1 MSEALKTATSDLSSL
16 GRVGHRLAMLDSS
29 SKLQAVL
36 DKLLARLLDRIG
48 KNHKQQSTVDRS
60 SDQALA
66 DALSKIHAKLVEILS
81 HAMKRIRDDRSV
93 KLNCAS
99 ILKLLMLEDD
109 ETKAD
114 PFIDPFTLNL
124 SLAYLTLGIPRCDET
139 ELKQLMPGLI
149 RLHGHYANRVLQTD
163 NNATTRSHW
172 HQISHLLVKALES
185 SMEYQN
191 EKQVSKKAR
200 LSSSTPPPS
209 EMMAGG
215 TSKPNNN
222 GDSATPVSS
231 SMQVIHEAL
240 SNDPVAAAA
249 LYDLLL
255 DLLFF
260 HPTPPNSVP
269 PAGCSEAGQQRLLS
283 NAAWVKEMASPARLS
298 LCKTRILE
306 WIAPTL
312 ATCLFPENSA
322 RTCTL
327 LLVAS
332 GNGQLQQVSNQA
344 SLYLKHFRDY
354 DAGQHPDR
362 GMTSTDNIS
371 LIMEI
376 LTLCVGSNNALLALS
391 GSSSVPS
398 LGLDHSSAANPMP
411 FRRRMVSDSPFAA
424 MMIHAEKVLAESPLL
439 FHSSPTTMEQIGS
452 LTLLAASKMLSKLR
466 TSSGLTA
473 LKGKPYVS
481 AAQVLNALV
490 VRCLSTMENETI
502 QIPIQTQSRIQSL
515 MAKVMALACTC
526 LSATIVGTSTST
538 SQQTASTSEGNQSV
552 RDALYGVI
560 CLLSRST
567 VIVTEP
573 TSWLFALGKEQQQQ
587 EETSTMTAS
596 VDTTVL
602 LFACV
607 AKEEQALLP
616 RATAALDAI
625 LAAYCRIAKE
635 SSTNKVKEEEKT
647 TTTPQVDNPW
657 MTNTTSVGMETD
669 EAAPSVDE
677 QQKSQLAKSLLPILW
692 GACLPSQPKPSRLA
706 ASRWSSALVQVLDL
720 TNACHILCFLAGDK
734 DVSVASIARRGLGLD
749 DSLELYIGQ
758 EAGAEENEEEAAK
771 FGEFSLLT
779 HLLLFETETTGVWR
793 PNFWE
798 FSPKGK
804 ATSIAYLLQCLLN
817 DFYGGDDDAIFS
829 YLDAVTKSLA
839 QVSNSGREYTELLD
853 QSSASLATCMSTSSE
868 ARKIMFGA
876 NGKLE
881 LSMKLVD
888 LQKLAFTSSSSRAC
902 RDLAAACG
910 SIYGDVDLWGKDKW
924 SDSIVGLMESCLE
937 LLKGSTNGIG
947 HSHGASF
954 LAATCVK
961 QIRLNPEITSS
972 EKGWTLASQILTLL
986 GNGTLVSDD
995 LISRA
1000 YIDSLSVALSS
1011 QSRNTDAPQFD
1022 ARIYDGAT
1030 AALSGLSAALKK
1042 FSGDSNTDVSRA
1054 AKATVAIGACLEA
1067 TIPSSGQQSEKDK
1080 LHGARLQCVEVLIS
1094 LLGST
1099 AYRKD
1104 EEIALQAG
1112 EALAAYAWVP
1122 KSMVWETKSSE
1133 SWPEALD
1140 TEFAK
1145 SLPPHQQT
1153 IFLLLRGSKLT
1164 SNPMKRTA
1172 YAPVML
1178 ALVARAAAKVN
1189 NDPSYASTALVQE
1202 LCLHLDDFQAAFIS
1216 ILSDPKSKH
1225 LCRESCCLGLAACR
1239 SIAKLSDRGDEV
1251 NTTLLQAFGQTT
1263 NYGTSAMQETQ
1274 SQANRRRAQ
1283 EAASENRNGEAL
1295 AEAIGIEPEV
1305 GGAAGVSE
1313 ASLGAYREMAE
1324 AAVAL
1329 GRPDIL
1335 YALFLLSVTHP
1346 IWSSKLGRERYGPS
1360 ALLGENSIIGSRTN
1374 ALELRQAL
1382 RPHLGKIMPRLLRAS
1397 HDPNKETREKMQNL
1411 WNGLTGGGADARVA
1425 ISEHL
1430 LPIIDSLIKDTS
1442 HKLWR
1447 ARAGATGALAKVLVG
1462 RSWTELGGGP
1472 AVLDD
1477 DDILSNSSTQTAGIR
1492 LLKLWNIAMR
1502 SLDDVR
1508 ATVREN
1514 GEILAR
1520 GLRSLTV
1527 RLCDPKASDDTTN
1540 EMVDKK
1546 SHARDSAAAAATS
1559 LRWLIKHGLNQ
1570 PCAEAAGV
1578 SMSCLVG
1585 VISVVNHSILQ
1596 PLVPDL
1602 LRSLLLAMSSLEPAA
1617 LNYFQVRAAGQG
1629 TGAESSYGEIERLR
1643 LQVAQTG
1650 PLAEAV
1656 TKLLDMVPQLDW
1668 DVQQAVI
1675 PQLNNALRQSSG
1687 FTTRAAVADAC
1698 TTLCNSCPR
1707 AFKFSG
1713 SNSTNPSVGLLH
1725 GFFHGAEREA
1735 GANSRNKMVHAFGS
1749 LAALCP
1755 GSSVRSLALRA
1766 CNNYNRATGASHDP
1780 AVRLSAAIILRA
1792 IAVRAQDQFADGGN
1806 NNVWCNRVLPVSFI
1820 GMRDTD
1826 KKIAQLWKEVWDD
1839 GGAAASLAEAVGDFG
1854 TVLEEKLLLELVKEC
1869 RKALADVSWSR
1880 RASGASALQEL
1891 AANQILAPLANRKD
1905 SDKTDLD
1912 TQRSERRR
1920 IASHLALD
1928 SLVKVLSGPRLWS
1941 GKGEVTKAA
1950 VRIASNWTSV
1960 ATDTENGSSL
1970 LVMKAE
1976 SNCDLFVGDEWFK
1989 QSHED
1994 TIEEDENEPSDS
2006 AAQSPQAEP
2015 SASDMSDMETNA
2027 QDESQEDSGTL
2038 VPVNFLG
2045 LCRLLL
2051 VQGFPSAR
2059 SCVAVSDE
2067 EILPYR
2073 AGALESF
2080 KNLLDSLGSAP
2091 HYDAL
2096 RKRVYES
2103 TSEKLVSVFNIEADA
2118 SKEKSKEP
2126 PLVVARSLECY
2137 GASLWRGVGSK
2148 EDVVDNVITAK
2159 MLLKCLEQPAWT
2171 VREAAAMC
2179 CGSLVSKS
2187 DESVLCQF
2195 DFLSLIVSIVT
2206 RVMKDRKFWRVRLAG
2221 MKLLHSLVT
2230 RVPKGAQ
2237 TSTTAELEDG
2247 AVSSQEILESV
2258 LPHKEAI
2265 MLLAKRSLSDAE
2277 AKVTAVAS
2285 EVVKDMAWWP

>member
-1 MSEALKTATSDLSSL
+1 MSAEALKTATSDLSSL

-29 SKLQAVL
+29 SKLQSVL

-48 KNHKQQSTVDRS
+48 KNHKQQSTVDP
-60 SDQALA
+60 SDKALVE
-66 DALSKIHAKLVEILS
+66 ALSKIHAKLVETLS
-81 HAMKRIRDDRSV
+81 HAMKRVRDDQSV

-99 ILKLLMLEDD
+99 IVRLLMLEDD
-109 ETKAD
+109 ANEAD
-114 PFIDPFTLNL
+114 LFVDPFTLNL
-124 SLAYLTLGIPRCDET
+124 SLAFLTLGIPRCDGN

-149 RLHGHYANRVLQTD
+149 RLHGFYANRALD
-163 NNATTRSHW
+163 NATTRPHW
-172 HQISHLLVKALES
+172 NQISHLLIRTLES

-200 LSSSTPPPS
+200 LSSGTPS
-209 EMMAGG
+209 EMMAG
-215 TSKPNNN
+215 SKTTA
-222 GDSATPVSS
+222 DTTPANA
-231 SMQVIHEAL
+231 SMRAIHEIL
-240 SNDPVAAAA
+240 SNDPIAAAA

-260 HPTPPNSVP
+260 QPTPPNSVP
-269 PAGCSEAGQQRLLS
+269 PAGCSEAGQQRFLS
-283 NAAWVKEMASPARLS
+283 NNAWVKEMTSPSRLS
-298 LCKTRILE
+298 LCKNRILE

-312 ATCLFPENSA
+312 ATCLFPKDTA
-322 RTCTL
+322 RTCAL

-332 GNGQLQQVSNQA
+332 GDGQLQQVSNQA
-344 SLYLKHFRDY
+344 SLYLKHFRDS
-354 DAGQHPDR
+354 DTVQHPDR

-371 LIMEI
+371 LIMET

-391 GSSSVPS
+391 SGSSSSSLPS
-398 LGLDHSSAANPMP
+398 LGLDHSNSTNPMP

-424 MMIHAEKVLAESPLL
+424 MMIYIEKVLTESPQL

-452 LTLLAASKMLSKLR
+452 LSLLAASKMLSKLR

-490 VRCLSTMENETI
+490 VRCLSTLGNVDNKVE
-502 QIPIQTQSRIQSL
+502 IPVQTQSNMESL
-515 MAKVMALACTC
+515 MAKVMTLACKC
-526 LSATIVGTSTST
+526 LSSTIVGSTSQTSTS
-538 SQQTASTSEGNQSV
+538 SEGNQSV

-567 VIVTEP
+567 VLVKEP
-573 TSWLFALGKEQQQQ
+573 TSWLFALGKQQ
-587 EETSTMTAS
+587 EQTQQAS
-596 VDTTVL
+596 VDTAVL

-625 LAAYCRIAKE
+625 LAAYCRITKDE
-635 SSTNKVKEEEKT
+635 EEPPSQMSKEEDT
-647 TTTPQVDNPW
+647 TTTPVPVVDNPW
-657 MTNTTSVGMETD
+657 MTATSSSAGMMETD
-669 EAAPSVDE
+669 ESTAPKDD
-677 QQKSQLAKSLLPILW
+677 QQKSQLAKLLLPILW

-706 ASRWSSALVQVLDL
+706 ASRWSSELVQQVDL
-720 TNACHILCFLAGDK
+720 TSACHILCFLAGDK
-734 DVSVASIARRGLGLD
+734 DASVASIARRGLGLD
-749 DSLELYIGQ
+749 DSLELYIPTNQ
-758 EAGAEENEEEAAK
+758 EEENEEEASNM
-771 FGEFSLLT
+771 FGDFSQLT
-779 HLLLFETETTGVWR
+779 QLLLFQSETTTSTGVWR

-817 DFYGGDDDAIFS
+817 DFYGGDDDNAMFS

-839 QVSNSGREYTELLD
+839 QVSNAGREYTELLD
-853 QSSASLATCMSTSSE
+853 HSAASLATCMSTSSE
-868 ARKIMFGA
+868 ARKIIFGGA
-876 NGKLE
+876 ENGNLE
-881 LSMKLVD
+881 LSMQLED
-888 LQKLAFTSSSSRAC
+888 LQKLALTSSSSRAC
-902 RDLAAACG
+902 RDLADACG
-910 SIYGDVDLWGKDKW
+910 SIYGDVDLWGKEKW
-924 SDSIVGLMESCLE
+924 SDSIVGLMESCMK
-937 LLKGSTNGIG
+937 LLNGSTDGLG
-947 HSHGASF
+947 HSHGAAF

-961 QIRLNPEITSS
+961 QLRLNPDIATSD
-972 EKGWTLASQILTLL
+972 KGWTLTSQILTLL

-1054 AKATVAIGACLEA
+1054 AKAAVAIGACLEA
-1067 TIPSSGQQSEKDK
+1067 TIPSSGKQSEKDK
-1080 LHGARLQCVEVLIS
+1080 LHGARLQCVDVLIS
-1094 LLGST
+1094 LLGSA

-1122 KSMVWETKSSE
+1122 KSMVWEAKSSE
-1133 SWPEALD
+1133 SWPTTLD
-1140 TEFAK
+1140 TEFSK
-1145 SLPPHQQT
+1145 SLPPHQQ
-1153 IFLLLRGSKLT
+1153 IIYLLLRGSKLT
-1164 SNPMKRTA
+1164 SNPLKRTA

-1202 LCLHLDDFQAAFIS
+1202 LCLHLDDFQAAFIF

-1239 SIAKLSDRGDEV
+1239 SIAKLSDRGNEV
-1251 NTTLLQAFGQTT
+1251 NTQLLHAFGQTT
-1263 NYGTSAMQETQ
+1263 NFGTSAMQETQ
-1274 SQANRRRAQ
+1274 NQANQRRMREQ
-1283 EAASENRNGEAL
+1283 ASTENRNGEAL
-1295 AEAIGIEPEV
+1295 AEAVGIEPEV

-1329 GRPDIL
+1329 GRPDVL
-1335 YALFLLSVTHP
+1335 YALFMISVTHP

-1374 ALELRQAL
+1374 SLELRQAL

-1397 HDPNKETREKMQNL
+1397 HDPNKDTREKMQNL
-1411 WNGLTGGGADARVA
+1411 WNGLTGGGADARKA

-1462 RSWTELGGGP
+1462 RSWNELGGGP

-1477 DDILSNSSTQTAGIR
+1477 DDILSNATTKTAGIR

-1527 RLCDPKASDDTTN
+1527 RLCDPKAIDDATN
-1540 EMVDKK
+1540 TVDKK

-1559 LRWLIKHGLNQ
+1559 LRWLIKHGLSQ

-1578 SMSCLVG
+1578 AMSCLVG

-1643 LQVAQTG
+1643 LQVSQTG
-1650 PLAEAV
+1650 PLAEGV
-1656 TKLLDMVPQLDW
+1656 MKLLEMVPQLDMN
-1668 DVQQAVI
+1668 VQQEVI

-1707 AFKFSG
+1707 AFKFTG
-1713 SNSTNPSVGLLH
+1713 SNSANPSVGLLH

-1735 GANSRNKMVHAFGS
+1735 GTNSRNKMVHAFGS

-1766 CNNYNRATGASHDP
+1766 CNNYNRATGANHDP

-1792 IAVRAQDQFADGGN
+1792 IAVRAQDQFADGGS

-1820 GMRDTD
+1820 GMRDAD

-1854 TVLEEKLLLELVKEC
+1854 TVLEEKLLLELVIQCK
-1869 RKALADVSWSR
+1869 KALADVSWSR
-1880 RASGASALQEL
+1880 RASGASALKEL
-1891 AANQILAPLANRKD
+1891 AANQILAPLANRKY

-1912 TQRSERRR
+1912 SQRSERRR

-1941 GKGEVTKAA
+1941 GKSEVTKAA
-1950 VRIASNWTSV
+1950 VRIASNWAS
-1960 ATDTENGSSL
+1960 ENGSSL
-1970 LVMKAE
+1970 LEMKGE

-1994 TIEEDENEPSDS
+1994 VIDADENASS
-2006 AAQSPQAEP
+2006 QNAAQSPQAEP
-2015 SASDMSDMETNA
+2015 SPSDMSDMETNL
-2027 QDESQEDSGTL
+2027 QDEQQDDNQEDAASL
-2038 VPVNFLG
+2038 VPVDFLG

-2051 VQGFPSAR
+2051 VQGFPSKR
-2059 SCVAVSDE
+2059 SCMAVSDE

-2073 AGALESF
+2073 SGALEAF
-2080 KNLLDSLGSAP
+2080 KDLLGSLRSTP
-2091 HYDAL
+2091 HDDDL
-2096 RKRVYES
+2096 RKGVYES
-2103 TSEKLVSVFNIEADA
+2103 TSEKLLPVFNFDVDA
-2118 SKEKSKEP
+2118 VKEKSKDP
-2126 PLVVARSLECY
+2126 PLVVARSLDCY
-2137 GASLWRGVGSK
+2137 GALLCPRVGSK
-2148 EDVVDNVITAK
+2148 DDVVDSVAMAK
-2159 MLLKCLEQPAWT
+2159 MLLQCLEQPAWT

-2179 CGSLVSKS
+2179 CASLVSKS

-2195 DFLSLIVSIVT
+2195 DFLSLITSIVT
-2206 RVMKDRKFWRVRLAG
+2206 KEMKDRKFWRVRLAG
-2221 MKLLHSLVT
+2221 MKVLHSLVM

-2237 TSTTAELEDG
+2237 SSSSNVGPNNGG
-2247 AVSSQEILESV
+2247 AVSNQEILESV

-2265 MLLAKRSLSDAE
+2265 MLLAKRSLSDPE

-2285 EVVKDMAWWP
+2285 QVVKDMAWWP

>member
-1 MSEALKTATSDLSSL
+1 MSEEALKTATSDLSSL

-29 SKLQAVL
+29 SKLQSVL

-48 KNHKQQSTVDRS
+48 KNHKQQSTADPK
-60 SDQALA
+60 DKALVEV
-66 DALSKIHAKLVEILS
+66 LSKIHAKLVETLS
-81 HAMKRIRDDRSV
+81 HAMKRVRDDRSV

-99 ILKLLMLEDD
+99 IVRLLMLEDD
-109 ETKAD
+109 ENEAD
-114 PFIDPFTLNL
+114 LFVDPFTLNL
-124 SLAYLTLGIPRCDET
+124 SLAFLTLGIPRCDET

-149 RLHGHYANRVLQTD
+149 RLHGFYANRALG
-163 NNATTRSHW
+163 NATTRPHW
-172 HQISHLLVKALES
+172 NQISHLLIRSLES

-200 LSSSTPPPS
+200 LSSGTPS
-209 EMMAGG
+209 EMMAG
-215 TSKPNNN
+215 SKTIA
-222 GDSATPVSS
+222 DTTPANA
-231 SMQVIHEAL
+231 SMQAIHETL
-240 SNDPVAAAA
+240 SKDPIAAAA

-260 HPTPPNSVP
+260 QPTPPNSVP

-283 NAAWVKEMASPARLS
+283 NNAWVKEMTSPSRLS

-312 ATCLFPENSA
+312 ATCLFPKDTA
-322 RTCTL
+322 RTCAL

-332 GNGQLQQVSNQA
+332 GEGQLQQVSNQA
-344 SLYLKHFRDY
+344 SLYLKHFRDS
-354 DAGQHPDR
+354 DTVQHPNR

-371 LIMEI
+371 LIMET

-391 GSSSVPS
+391 SGSSSSSLPS
-398 LGLDHSSAANPMP
+398 LGLDHSTASNPMP

-424 MMIHAEKVLAESPLL
+424 MMIHIEKVLTESPQL

-452 LTLLAASKMLSKLR
+452 LSLLAASKMLSKLR

-490 VRCLSTMENETI
+490 VRCLSTLGNVDKKV
-502 QIPIQTQSRIQSL
+502 QIPVQTQRNMEAL
-515 MAKVMALACTC
+515 MAKVMVLVCKS
-526 LSATIVGTSTST
+526 LSSTIVGST
-538 SQQTASTSEGNQSV
+538 SQASTSSEGNQSV

-567 VIVTEP
+567 VLVKEP
-573 TSWLFALGKEQQQQ
+573 TSWLFALGKHQQQQQQ
-587 EETSTMTAS
+587 EQEQSQHAS
-596 VDTTVL
+596 VDTAVL

-625 LAAYCRIAKE
+625 LAAYCRITKDEEVSASKT
-635 SSTNKVKEEEKT
+635 SKEEESTAAKE
-647 TTTPQVDNPW
+647 PVVVNPW
-657 MTNTTSVGMETD
+657 MTAASSSAGMMKTD
-669 EAAPSVDE
+669 EATAPKND
-677 QQKSQLAKSLLPILW
+677 QQKSQLAKLLLPILW

-706 ASRWSSALVQVLDL
+706 ASRWSSELVQQVDL

-734 DVSVASIARRGLGLD
+734 DASVASIARRGLGLD
-749 DSLELYIGQ
+749 DSLELYIPANQ
-758 EAGAEENEEEAAK
+758 EEENEEEDSNK
-771 FGEFSLLT
+771 LGDFSQLT
-779 HLLLFETETTGVWR
+779 KLLLFQSETRMLTGVWR

-804 ATSIAYLLQCLLN
+804 ATSITYLLQCLLN
-817 DFYGGDDDAIFS
+817 DFYGGDDDNAMFS
-829 YLDAVTKSLA
+829 YLDAVTKSLT
-839 QVSNSGREYTELLD
+839 QVSNAGREYTELLD
-853 QSSASLATCMSTSSE
+853 HSSASLATCMSTSSE
-868 ARKIMFGA
+868 ARRIIFGGV
-876 NGKLE
+876 NSGNLE
-881 LSMKLVD
+881 LSMQLED
-888 LQKLAFTSSSSRAC
+888 LQKLALTSSSSRAC
-902 RDLAAACG
+902 QDLADACG
-910 SIYGDVDLWGKDKW
+910 SIYGDVDLWGNEKW
-924 SDSIVGLMESCLE
+924 LDSIVGLMESCLK
-937 LLKGSTNGIG
+937 LLNGSTDGLG
-947 HSHGASF
+947 HSHGAAF

-961 QIRLNPEITSS
+961 QLRLNPDIAASD
-972 EKGWTLASQILTLL
+972 KGWKLASQILTVL

-1030 AALSGLSAALKK
+1030 AALSGLSTALKK

-1054 AKATVAIGACLEA
+1054 AKAAVAIGACLEA
-1067 TIPSSGQQSEKDK
+1067 TIPSSGKQSEKDK
-1080 LHGARLQCVEVLIS
+1080 LHGARLQCVDVLIS
-1094 LLGST
+1094 LLGSA

-1104 EEIALQAG
+1104 EGIALQAG

-1122 KSMVWETKSSE
+1122 KSMVWEAKSSE
-1133 SWPEALD
+1133 SWPTALD
-1140 TEFAK
+1140 TE
-1145 SLPPHQQT
+1145 
-1153 IFLLLRGSKLT
+1153 GSKLT
-1164 SNPMKRTA
+1164 SNPLKRTA

-1189 NDPSYASTALVQE
+1189 NDPSYARTALVQE
-1202 LCLHLDDFQAAFIS
+1202 LCLHLDGFQAAFIF

-1239 SIAKLSDRGDEV
+1239 SIAKLSDRGNEV
-1251 NTTLLQAFGQTT
+1251 NTQLLQAFGQTT
-1263 NYGTSAMQETQ
+1263 NFGTSAMQETQ
-1274 SQANRRRAQ
+1274 NQANQRRIREQ
-1283 EAASENRNGEAL
+1283 ASTENRNGEAL
-1295 AEAIGIEPEV
+1295 AEAVGIEPEV

-1329 GRPDIL
+1329 GRPDVL
-1335 YALFLLSVTHP
+1335 YALFMISVTHP
-1346 IWSSKLGRERYGPS
+1346 IWSSKLGRERYGAS
-1360 ALLGENSIIGSRTN
+1360 ALLGENSILGSRTN
-1374 ALELRQAL
+1374 SLELRQAL

-1397 HDPNKETREKMQNL
+1397 HDPNKDTREKMQNL
-1411 WNGLTGGGADARVA
+1411 WNGLTGGGADARNA

-1477 DDILSNSSTQTAGIR
+1477 DDILSNATTKTAGIR

-1514 GEILAR
+1514 GEVLAR

-1527 RLCDPKASDDTTN
+1527 RLCDPKAIDDATN
-1540 EMVDKK
+1540 AVDTK

-1578 SMSCLVG
+1578 AMSCLVG

-1643 LQVAQTG
+1643 LQVSQTG
-1650 PLAEAV
+1650 PLAEGV
-1656 TKLLDMVPQLDW
+1656 MKLLEMVPHLDMN
-1668 DVQQAVI
+1668 VQQEVI

-1707 AFKFSG
+1707 AFKFTG
-1713 SNSTNPSVGLLH
+1713 SNSANPSVGLLH

-1735 GANSRNKMVHAFGS
+1735 GTNSRNKMVHAFGS

-1766 CNNYNRATGASHDP
+1766 CNNYNRATGANHDP

-1792 IAVRAQDQFADGGN
+1792 IAVRAQD
-1806 NNVWCNRVLPVSFI
+1806 
-1820 GMRDTD
+1820 
-1826 KKIAQLWKEVWDD
+1826 
-1839 GGAAASLAEAVGDFG
+1839 
-1854 TVLEEKLLLELVKEC
+1854 
-1869 RKALADVSWSR
+1869 
-1880 RASGASALQEL
+1880 
-1891 AANQILAPLANRKD
+1891 
-1905 SDKTDLD
+1905 
-1912 TQRSERRR
+1912 
-1920 IASHLALD
+1920 
-1928 SLVKVLSGPRLWS
+1928 
-1941 GKGEVTKAA
+1941 
-1950 VRIASNWTSV
+1950 
-1960 ATDTENGSSL
+1960 
-1970 LVMKAE
+1970 
-1976 SNCDLFVGDEWFK
+1976 
-1989 QSHED
+1989 
-1994 TIEEDENEPSDS
+1994 
-2006 AAQSPQAEP
+2006 
-2015 SASDMSDMETNA
+2015 
-2027 QDESQEDSGTL
+2027 
-2038 VPVNFLG
+2038 
-2045 LCRLLL
+2045 
-2051 VQGFPSAR
+2051 
-2059 SCVAVSDE
+2059 
-2067 EILPYR
+2067 
-2073 AGALESF
+2073 
-2080 KNLLDSLGSAP
+2080 
-2091 HYDAL
+2091 
-2096 RKRVYES
+2096 
-2103 TSEKLVSVFNIEADA
+2103 
-2118 SKEKSKEP
+2118 
-2126 PLVVARSLECY
+2126 
-2137 GASLWRGVGSK
+2137 
-2148 EDVVDNVITAK
+2148 
-2159 MLLKCLEQPAWT
+2159 
-2171 VREAAAMC
+2171 
-2179 CGSLVSKS
+2179 
-2187 DESVLCQF
+2187 
-2195 DFLSLIVSIVT
+2195 
-2206 RVMKDRKFWRVRLAG
+2206 
-2221 MKLLHSLVT
+2221 
-2230 RVPKGAQ
+2230 
-2237 TSTTAELEDG
+2237 
-2247 AVSSQEILESV
+2247 
-2258 LPHKEAI
+2258 
-2265 MLLAKRSLSDAE
+2265 
-2277 AKVTAVAS
+2277 
-2285 EVVKDMAWWP
+2285 